1 MLFQEF
7 ADYIERNIL
16 SGWMEEAE
24 ASVETVHK
32 NNAAVY
38 KGLYI
43 RREGDAA
50 TPVIYLDEYY
60 QRYLRGESLLHIL
73 EEIRREYDWA
83 MVRAK
88 NCAFNLADFSCIKDK
103 VIYRLINYEK
113 NRGLLKECPFLPL
126 HDLAVSF
133 RWLAF
138 QDSVGISTSLIT
150 NREME
155 LWGIT
160 VQELL
165 LYASENTPRL
175 FPERVMSM
183 EFYMKKC
190 SAPEPVIFPGFP
202 MYVMTNEQQ
211 INGASVMLYE
221 GIFRRFTRVHPSD
234 YYILPSSIH
243 ELILVPANEVHV
255 PEELFDI
262 VKNAN
267 DTVVSQDDYL
277 SDSVYFY
284 DYQNDCIRLF
294 EKNMHENEFGE

>member
-1 MLFQEF
+1 
-7 ADYIERNIL
+7 
-16 SGWMEEAE
+16 
-24 ASVETVHK
+24 
-32 NNAAVY
+32 
-38 KGLYI
+38 
-43 RREGDAA
+43 
-50 TPVIYLDEYY
+50 
-60 QRYLRGESLLHIL
+60 
-73 EEIRREYDWA
+73 
-83 MVRAK
+83 
-88 NCAFNLADFSCIKDK
+88 
-103 VIYRLINYEK
+103 
-113 NRGLLKECPFLPL
+113 
-126 HDLAVSF
+126 
-133 RWLAF
+133 
-138 QDSVGISTSLIT
+138 
-150 NREME
+150 
-155 LWGIT
+155 
-160 VQELL
+160 
-165 LYASENTPRL
+165 
-175 FPERVMSM
+175 
-183 EFYMKKC
+183 MKKC